1 MDVDQEKGMEILSPV
16 RVLSFT
22 SGKGGVGTTA
32 VVTNLA
38 CALSRMDKKVLL
50 VDADLHLSNINVFLG
65 ITPKYSLSHLLRGER
80 TLEEVV
86 VEGPEGIKVLS
97 SGLGG
102 EETSGLDERQK
113 VQLLDEFNAL
123 KGHFDFVLL
132 DTGTGISSD
141 VIYFN
146 IVSQQIVVVVSPE
159 QASLEAAASLMGVLS
174 AKYGEERFHVLANA
188 VEDETQGVET
198 FQKLISSMEPYDQ
211 VSLDYLGFIMGDPH
225 IPQAIM
231 RQRPLLEVFPDS
243 PASDCLKKVANRI
256 LHSEPLSILKGNI
269 QFCMENTL
277 ATLR

>member
-1 MDVDQEKGMEILSPV
+1 MDVYQEQEMEVLSPV
-16 RVLSFT
+16 RVLAFT

-32 VVTNLA
+32 IVTNLA
-38 CALSRMDKKVLL
+38 CALSRLDKKVLL
-50 VDADLHLSNINVFLG
+50 IDADLHLSNINVFLG

-80 TLEEVV
+80 TLEEVM

-97 SGLGG
+97 AGLGG
-102 EETSGLDERQK
+102 QKESGLDEKQK
-113 VQLLDEFNAL
+113 VQLLDEFNVL

-159 QASLEAAASLMGVLS
+159 QASLEAASLLMGVLS
-174 AKYGEERFHVLANA
+174 TKYGEERFHILVNA
-188 VEDETQGVET
+188 VEDEPQGVET

-211 VSLDYLGFIMGDPH
+211 VSLDYLGFVMGDPH

-231 RQRPLLEVFPDS
+231 QQRPLLEVFPNS
-243 PASDCLKKVANRI
+243 LASDCVMAVANRI
-256 LHSEPLSILKGNI
+256 LHSAPLSILKGNI